1 LANDLNKVM
10 MIGRLVR
17 DPEFKQVNDSSVVN
31 FTLANGRTYSSQG
44 QKKEETGFFDCV
56 AWGKLADIIKQYT
69 AKGKQIAVE
78 GRLQFSS
85 WETPEGKKASKVRIF
100 VENMQLLGN
109 ASGGGGG
116 GESAASRDDFGQ
128 SMPEPD
134 YNDMGIQDDED
145 IPF

>member
-1 LANDLNKVM
+1 

-31 FTLANGRTYSSQG
+31 FTIASNRTFSSQG
-44 QKKEETGFFDCV
+44 QKKEEAGFFDCV
-56 AWGKLADIIKQYT
+56 AWGKLADIIKQY
-69 AKGKQIAVE
+69 AGKGKQMGVE

-85 WETPEGKKASKVRIF
+85 WETPEGKKASKIRIF

-109 ASGGGGG
+109 ASTGGGDFTPK
-116 GESAASRDDFGQ
+116 DDLSPSNAQ
-128 SMPEPD
+128 PD
-134 YNDMGIQDDED
+134 YPDMVPDDED

>member
-1 LANDLNKVM
+1 MANDLNKVM

-31 FTLANGRTYSSQG
+31 FTLASNRSYSSQG
-44 QKKEETGFFDCV
+44 QKKEESGFFDCV
-56 AWGKLADIIKQYT
+56 AWGKLADIIKQY
-69 AKGKQIAVE
+69 AGKGKQMAVE

-85 WETPEGKKASKVRIF
+85 WETPEGKKASKIRIF

-109 ASGGGGG
+109 ASGGG
-116 GESAASRDDFGQ
+116 ESSQKADISQDMA
-128 SMPEPD
+128 PEPN
-134 YNDMGIQDDED
+134 YPDMVPDDED